1 MDDIKSMDMH
11 NDSWIERWT
20 EDYFAVFEQE
30 KRAIEESLS
39 AYGLKADIYHIGG
52 TSVRGLSGKPIIDIL
67 VCPEKDCSLDDVVPA
82 LTAIRYDNLGE

>member
-1 MDDIKSMDMH
+1 MDDIKGMDMH

-39 AYGLKADIYHIGG
+39 AYGLKTEIHHVGG
-52 TSVRGLSGKPIIDIL
+52 TSVIGLSGKYPRL
-67 VCPEKDCSLDDVVPA
+67 PRK
-82 LTAIRYDNLGE
+82 

>member
-1 MDDIKSMDMH
+1 MDDIKGMDMH

-39 AYGLKADIYHIGG
+39 AYGLKAEINHVGG
-52 TSVRGLSGKPIIDIL
+52 T
-67 VCPEKDCSLDDVVPA
+67 
-82 LTAIRYDNLGE
+82 